1 MRHGPC
7 YLPFMNTQTT
17 VSRRPTFAAR
27 RFFCAVAA
35 MCLLGTAGLSR
46 ADNVTLPEQ
55 LIGVTQ
61 GFLEFTVEDYLATS
75 QTQGRYEIEVKQL
88 DPRLRMPHCDKDLT
102 ASLESPAQPV
112 GRVTVK
118 LRCEGSSPWTV
129 FVPAQVHLF
138 RNVVTVVRPMKRD
151 AIVSDADVAMR
162 ERDVGL
168 LGQGFLD
175 SLDQAIGQKVVR
187 PTVIDQI
194 LTPVHLAQPEM
205 VRKGD
210 QVVINA
216 RSGSM
221 SVRMPGEALSDGGFN
236 EQIRVK
242 NLNSKRVIKANIVA
256 PGQVEVPM

>member
-1 MRHGPC
+1 
-7 YLPFMNTQTT
+7 MNTQTT
-17 VSRRPTFAAR
+17 VFRRLTSTT
-27 RFFCAVAA
+27 CSLLYAVATL
-35 MCLLGTAGLSR
+35 CLFGIASMSR

-75 QTQGRYEIEVKQL
+75 QTAGRYEIEVKQL

-102 ASLESPAQPV
+102 ASLESPAQPI
-112 GRVTVK
+112 GRVTVRV
-118 LRCEGSSPWTV
+118 RCEGTSPWTV

-151 AIVSDADVAMR
+151 AIVSEGDVAMR

-175 SLDQAIGQKVVR
+175 SLDQAVGQKLVR

-194 LTPVHLAQPEM
+194 LTPVHIEQPEM

-210 QVVINA
+210 QVVISA

-236 EQIRVK
+236 EQIRVR
-242 NLNSKRVIKANIVA
+242 NLNSKRVIKANVTA

>member
-1 MRHGPC
+1 MK
-7 YLPFMNTQTT
+7 TQTT
-17 VSRRPTFAAR
+17 VFRRLTSLTRSLLCAMAAVWLL
-27 RFFCAVAA
+27 AVASI
-35 MCLLGTAGLSR
+35 SR

-61 GFLEFTVEDYLATS
+61 GFLEFTVEDYLASS
-75 QTQGRYEIEVKQL
+75 QTVGRYEIEVKQL
-88 DPRLRMPHCDKDLT
+88 DPRLRMPFCDKDLT
-102 ASLESPAQPV
+102 ASLEGSPKPI
-112 GRVTVK
+112 GRVTVRV
-118 LRCEGSSPWTV
+118 RCEGGSPWTV

-138 RNVVTVVRPMKRD
+138 RDVVTVVRPMKRD
-151 AIVSDADVAMR
+151 AIVSDGDVALR

-175 SLDQAIGQKVVR
+175 SLDQAVGQKVVR

-194 LTPVHLAQPEM
+194 LTPVHLEQPEL
-205 VRKGD
+205 VKKGD
-210 QVVINA
+210 QVVIIA

-242 NLNSKRVIKANIVA
+242 NLNSQRVIKANVTA

>member
-1 MRHGPC
+1 
-7 YLPFMNTQTT
+7 MNTLTT
-17 VSRRPTFAAR
+17 VSRHFQRASRNLLRVLAA
-27 RFFCAVAA
+27 V
-35 MCLLGTAGLSR
+35 CLLGTAGLGR
-46 ADNVTLPEQ
+46 ADNVTMPEQ

-88 DPRLRMPHCDKDLT
+88 DPRLRMPHCDKELT

-112 GRVTVK
+112 GRVTVR

-129 FVPAQVHLF
+129 FVPAQVHLY

-151 AIVSDADVAMR
+151 AIVSEGDVAMR

-175 SLDQAIGQKVVR
+175 SLDQAVGQKVVR

-194 LTPVHLAQPEM
+194 LTPVHLAQPQM

-210 QVVINA
+210 QVVISA

>member
-1 MRHGPC
+1 MN
-7 YLPFMNTQTT
+7 LPMT
-17 VSRRPTFAAR
+17 VSRHFYTATR
-27 RFFCAVAA
+27 CLYSAVATL
-35 MCLLGTAGLSR
+35 CLLGAANAAH

-55 LIGVTQ
+55 LIGATQ

-88 DPRLRMPHCDKDLT
+88 DPRLRMPHCDKELT
-102 ASLESPAQPV
+102 ASLENSPTPI

-138 RNVVTVVRPMKRD
+138 RNVVTAVRPLKRD
-151 AIVSDADVAMR
+151 AIVSAGDVALR

-194 LTPVHLAQPEM
+194 LTPVHLEQPQM
-205 VRKGD
+205 VHKGD
-210 QVVINA
+210 QVVITA

-221 SVRMPGEALSDGGFN
+221 SVRMPGEALADGGFN

-242 NLNSKRVIKANIVA
+242 NLNSKRVIKANVVA

>member
-1 MRHGPC
+1 
-7 YLPFMNTQTT
+7 LL
-17 VSRRPTFAAR
+17 
-27 RFFCAVAA
+27 CAIGTL
-35 MCLLGTAGLSR
+35 CLMGTASQSR
-46 ADNVTLPEQ
+46 AENITLPEE

-61 GFLEFTVEDYLATS
+61 GFLEFTVEDYLATT
-75 QTQGRYEIEVKQL
+75 QTAGRYEIEVKQI
-88 DPRLRMPHCDKDLT
+88 DPRLRMPHCDKELT
-102 ASLESPAQPV
+102 ASLENSPRPI
-112 GRVTVK
+112 GRVTVRV
-118 LRCEGSSPWTV
+118 RCESSAPWTV

-151 AIVSDADVAMR
+151 AIVSDADVALR

-175 SLDQAIGQKVVR
+175 SLDQAVGQKLVR
-187 PTVIDQI
+187 PTVIDQV

-205 VRKGD
+205 VHKGD
-210 QVVINA
+210 QVVISA

-242 NLNSKRVIKANIVA
+242 NLNSNRVIKANIVA